1 MRVLDGVRNLK
12 KSVDTHVHCV
22 LCFALL
28 VDQPKTAYK
37 GQYPN
42 NPVSKGNNPI
52 HPQADFGPQNVNEIR
67 NNPIIIRITR
77 SVIPTFI
84 FTVIASSVHLKFM
97 NFNTAWSGSPHT
109 LLVSSLQKGIPWM
122 LLLIVK
128 AVPWC
133 GTSEQHPN
141 Y

>member
-1 MRVLDGVRNLK
+1 MECGIQ

-28 VDQPKTAYK
+28 VDQPKTAYN

-67 NNPIIIRITR
+67 NNPIIIRIAR

-84 FTVIASSVHLKFM
+84 FTVIASSVHLKFT
-97 NFNTAWSGSPHT
+97 NFNTAWLASPHT
-109 LLVSSLQKGIPWM
+109 LLVSSLQKGIP
-122 LLLIVK
+122 
-128 AVPWC
+128 
-133 GTSEQHPN
+133 
-141 Y
+141 